1 MLFGNLSKF
10 GDGPSKVPF
19 LEQIQANIVSLLLHL
34 NENDPNVVKVAI
46 TDNCCSVYVIAMTM
60 YLIKTV
66 LYIARLFISGL

>member
-34 NENDPNVVKVAI
+34 NENDPDVVKVI
-46 TDNCCSVYVIAMTM
+46 VM
-60 YLIKTV
+60 YNYL
-66 LYIARLFISGL
+66 S